1 MPQLKFKTEHSQKL
15 YDLMVRKGYPAD
27 FASIVAEQMHTEY
40 TSGRMQ
46 AYIGRAGLLP
56 PEEVADEML
65 SILSERDRLVKKH
78 ISQSAQQKINEFYNR
93 REE

>member
-1 MPQLKFKTEHSQKL
+1 MWPLLILKYSILIKKSSPFKPL
-15 YDLMVRKGYPAD
+15 YTPKRKITRLLRKN
-27 FASIVAEQMHTEY
+27 ASD
-40 TSGRMQ
+40 
-46 AYIGRAGLLP
+46 GLLP

-93 REE
+93 EEE